1 MLSFSARTTSLRRGR
16 SACSAPEL
24 ALPATFRDRKPA
36 NAKATS
42 PSAGRKKT
50 TRKNKILTAPLKCK
64 NLKIECFI
72 DDAWH
77 PATIKDGQSN
87 LYTSRLHVHDRVRQG
102 RLPGVSRLRQHHAHC
117 SLRKPEST
125 LVFCRLRVR
134 HLCKHSVGVEHKQG
148 CVCEQRS
155 C

>member
-64 NLKIECFI
+64 NLEIECFI

-87 LYTSRLHVHDRVRQG
+87 LYLKGFTYTIVYDKDGYHTSLAFSPRFSISAYGRMHVRTIAICM
-102 RLPGVSRLRQHHAHC
+102 SA
-117 SLRKPEST
+117 T
-125 LVFCRLRVR
+125 
-134 HLCKHSVGVEHKQG
+134 
-148 CVCEQRS
+148 
-155 C
+155 

>member
-1 MLSFSARTTSLRRGR
+1 MLSFSVRTTSLRRGR

-42 PSAGRKKT
+42 PSAVRKKT

-87 LYTSRLHVHDRVRQG
+87 LYLKGFTYTIVYDKDGYQESR
-102 RLPGVSRLRQHHAHC
+102 
-117 SLRKPEST
+117 
-125 LVFCRLRVR
+125 
-134 HLCKHSVGVEHKQG
+134 
-148 CVCEQRS
+148 VCDNTMRIAV
-155 C
+155 